1 MEQSSKK
8 YKLDEV
14 KVRLALKKG
23 DPIYGSEEIN
33 SPAKAVTVMA
43 GKLAEM
49 DRECCCVVNLD
60 AKGHPLNYNIVSM
73 GDTCKTMIPM
83 QNLFKSA
90 LLCNASSILML
101 HNHVSGSL
109 QPSSFDEEVTK
120 SVSAAARL
128 MNIQFLDHIIVAAGT
143 GDYFSFRDACP
154 ELFEGEQQGVA
165 AMGICM

>member
-1 MEQSSKK
+1 MEQSIKK

-14 KVRLALKKG
+14 KVRLALQKG
-23 DPIYGSEEIN
+23 DPIYGNEEID
-33 SPAKAVTVMA
+33 SPAKAVAAMA
-43 GKLAEM
+43 GKLAKM

-73 GDTCKTMIPM
+73 GDTGKTLVPM

-109 QPSSFDEEVTK
+109 QPSSFDKAVTK
-120 SVSAAARL
+120 SVSAAAMI
-128 MNIQFLDHIIVAAGT
+128 MNIHFLDHIIVAAGT

-165 AMGICM
+165 DMGISM